1 MALTSVFRQSKRLD
15 GLRTSL
21 KPLATQGGQITTSYR
36 FKHQKEEENKENSSN
51 YGANWNAATIGISTG
66 IAAFGLFTSN
76 AKSGILAEEPDELE
90 QVMKKEIID
99 QENR

>member
-15 GLRTSL
+15 RLRAPL
-21 KPLATQGGQITTSYR
+21 KTLATQGRQITSSYR
-36 FKHQKEEENKENSSN
+36 FKHQYEEESKEKSTND
-51 YGANWNAATIGISTG
+51 GTNWTSASIGIATG
-66 IAAFGLFTSN
+66 ITAFGLFASN
-76 AKSGILAEEPDELE
+76 ARSNILAEEPDELE